1 MENRYLNYIL
11 VPREGHVTLIIG
23 PICLCLFSSF
33 RGGFIQANNIIM
45 YCYSLWKPLH
55 YLNINKKVMR
65 LNANS
70 KNWVSSLTVDV
81 DYLEGGPEDHDV
93 PGWLY
98 PGLAVYLDW
107 DLRVDVYLDMTALHY
122 PDGGPQAAL
131 DLSEMDDTLH
141 SNYLQHPVP
150 VVGLGELLVLLRS
163 PDVGPGAPAHDV
175 EDDDPLYRWQLYMF
189 TVHLQFDFLVKI
201 FTISPSIKY
210 FPHADFDINTCRE
223 RKKYNF

>member
-1 MENRYLNYIL
+1 M
-11 VPREGHVTLIIG
+11 
-23 PICLCLFSSF
+23 
-33 RGGFIQANNIIM
+33 
-45 YCYSLWKPLH
+45 
-55 YLNINKKVMR
+55 
-65 LNANS
+65 
-70 KNWVSSLTVDV
+70 DV

-150 VVGLGELLVLLRS
+150 VVGLGELLVLLRA

-175 EDDDPLYRWQLYMF
+175 EDDNSLYRRQINLSPVHFKFDVLVEIFAHSLPLGQQL
-189 TVHLQFDFLVKI
+189 
-201 FTISPSIKY
+201 
-210 FPHADFDINTCRE
+210 TCSDHRIDTLERE
-223 RKKYNF
+223 RESEEEESIESLTFVVYPGRELLRILLPPIVEVKAEFSVQPEPEVIVHNEYLGIIFICQS